1 MLNFRLNYTHPWLLL
16 LIIPAVILTLIPH
29 LRTAKKYRRT
39 RNRIISI
46 TLHLVAM
53 VLAINLLAGLTFSYE
68 IPNDEN
74 EVILLVDVSDSNG
87 ASRDSKDEFVQAVL
101 NVCDNKYRVGIV
113 KFGYGQVYAAELTND
128 STHAY
133 EQYLQ
138 SADPDVTA
146 TDLASAL
153 KYAATLFT
161 HPESGKIVVLSD
173 GVETDKTAVSVIKGI
188 SADGIKVDTAY
199 FPNEEAGEIQIL
211 GVTLPEQ
218 QIVPGE
224 AFMLDILMRHN
235 LGEGEIN
242 VTLTVYDNGE
252 AIGTAPVTLNKAE
265 QKVPVSL
272 TIADRG
278 LHDLSFEIKNG
289 DDTLV
294 QNNTYHTFV
303 NLQAF
308 ENILLIERKEN
319 ESKKLQELLDD
330 KYKVT
335 AISLEQDLAA
345 MPRTLDE
352 MAEFEQTILV
362 GVAVSDMPAGFE
374 ELLHKY
380 VYDLGGGLFTAGG
393 ANDIVE
399 GSMVAHGYNR
409 NDIANSTYYKYML
422 PVNVVEYTP
431 PIAVMIVVDTSG
443 SMSMGR
449 LEAAVEGAKSCLDA
463 LSDRDFCGVMSFD
476 TVSSEQL
483 QVLPVSQRELILE
496 AIDSID
502 SGNAEG
508 GTIYRS
514 AIMNAGLALSVI
526 QNVER
531 KHIIIVS
538 DGQPGDEYDDY
549 LPEVKNNMKNGIT
562 MSIVSIGG
570 EGDRDNLS
578 KAVAE
583 GGGKFYEV
591 AQNALHTLPQKMME
605 DLAMSTV
612 GEIEQGEDIF
622 LTIKEKNTITNGVTE
637 ADIPPLTGYYGTLKK
652 ENAVVSLM
660 GEYVPIFA
668 HWKYGKGTVGS
679 FLSDLNGEWSSAF
692 MDSEAGKTLIFNMVE
707 SIFPLED
714 VQANSLD
721 YVIKTDNYTTQ
732 VNVHSLKENCKVV
745 LEVVPVSKVAADAVP
760 NGIAVTTVEENRRYT
775 FEIKNAGLYQIT
787 MKELDEAGNVLSQTV
802 TYTTFSY
809 SQEYNAFPDRAP
821 LGEELMTLLSADGKG
836 IVVLDPAE
844 IFASFAETLKREI
857 DPRIVLLILVIV
869 LVLLDIA
876 VRKFKFKWPWELV
889 REYKQKKADRI

>member
-1 MLNFRLNYTHPWLLL
+1 
-16 LIIPAVILTLIPH
+16 
-29 LRTAKKYRRT
+29 
-39 RNRIISI
+39 
-46 TLHLVAM
+46 
-53 VLAINLLAGLTFSYE
+53 
-68 IPNDEN
+68 
-74 EVILLVDVSDSNG
+74 
-87 ASRDSKDEFVQAVL
+87 
-101 NVCDNKYRVGIV
+101 
-113 KFGYGQVYAAELTND
+113 
-128 STHAY
+128 
-133 EQYLQ
+133 
-138 SADPDVTA
+138 
-146 TDLASAL
+146 
-153 KYAATLFT
+153 
-161 HPESGKIVVLSD
+161 
-173 GVETDKTAVSVIKGI
+173 
-188 SADGIKVDTAY
+188 
-199 FPNEEAGEIQIL
+199 
-211 GVTLPEQ
+211 
-218 QIVPGE
+218 
-224 AFMLDILMRHN
+224 
-235 LGEGEIN
+235 
-242 VTLTVYDNGE
+242 
-252 AIGTAPVTLNKAE
+252 
-265 QKVPVSL
+265 
-272 TIADRG
+272 
-278 LHDLSFEIKNG
+278 
-289 DDTLV
+289 
-294 QNNTYHTFV
+294 
-303 NLQAF
+303 
-308 ENILLIERKEN
+308 
-319 ESKKLQELLDD
+319 
-330 KYKVT
+330 
-335 AISLEQDLAA
+335 
-345 MPRTLDE
+345 
-352 MAEFEQTILV
+352 
-362 GVAVSDMPAGFE
+362 
-374 ELLHKY
+374 
-380 VYDLGGGLFTAGG
+380 
-393 ANDIVE
+393 
-399 GSMVAHGYNR
+399 
-409 NDIANSTYYKYML
+409 
-422 PVNVVEYTP
+422 
-431 PIAVMIVVDTSG
+431 
-443 SMSMGR
+443 
-449 LEAAVEGAKSCLDA
+449 
-463 LSDRDFCGVMSFD
+463 
-476 TVSSEQL
+476 
-483 QVLPVSQRELILE
+483 
-496 AIDSID
+496 
-502 SGNAEG
+502 
-508 GTIYRS
+508 
-514 AIMNAGLALSVI
+514 VI

-622 LTIKEKNTITNGVTE
+622 LTIKEKNAITNGVTE

-679 FLSDLNGEWSSAF
+679 FLSDLNGEWSGAF

-857 DPRIVLLILVIV
+857 DPRIVLLIMVIV

>member
-1 MLNFRLNYTHPWLLL
+1 
-16 LIIPAVILTLIPH
+16 
-29 LRTAKKYRRT
+29 
-39 RNRIISI
+39 
-46 TLHLVAM
+46 
-53 VLAINLLAGLTFSYE
+53 
-68 IPNDEN
+68 
-74 EVILLVDVSDSNG
+74 
-87 ASRDSKDEFVQAVL
+87 
-101 NVCDNKYRVGIV
+101 
-113 KFGYGQVYAAELTND
+113 
-128 STHAY
+128 
-133 EQYLQ
+133 
-138 SADPDVTA
+138 
-146 TDLASAL
+146 
-153 KYAATLFT
+153 
-161 HPESGKIVVLSD
+161 
-173 GVETDKTAVSVIKGI
+173 
-188 SADGIKVDTAY
+188 VDTAY

-622 LTIKEKNTITNGVTE
+622 LTIKEKNAITNGVTE

-652 ENAVVSLM
+652 ESAVVSLM

-679 FLSDLNGEWSSAF
+679 FLSDLNGEWSGAF

-857 DPRIVLLILVIV
+857 DPRIVLLIMVIV